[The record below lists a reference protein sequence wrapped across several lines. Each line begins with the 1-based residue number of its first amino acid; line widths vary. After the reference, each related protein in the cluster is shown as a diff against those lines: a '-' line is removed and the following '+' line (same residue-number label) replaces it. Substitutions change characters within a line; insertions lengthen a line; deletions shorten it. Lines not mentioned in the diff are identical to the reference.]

1 MVANTS
7 SVAGY
12 FNFLKVSW
20 MPSTAD
26 KAERMGKM
34 AKLVGR
40 CVAKFVGRWVAK
52 LVAHLHATAALWVRI
67 QT

>member
-1 MVANTS
+1 MDPKHYFEAVKNENGNICRKRSLNKVVANTS

-26 KAERMGKM
+26 KAERVGKM

-40 CVAKFVGRWVAK
+40 CVA
-52 LVAHLHATAALWVRI
+52 
-67 QT
+67 

>member
-1 MVANTS
+1 MKTVYICRKRSLNKVVANTS

-26 KAERMGKM
+26 KAERVGKIHGPNSY
-34 AKLVGR
+34 K
-40 CVAKFVGRWVAK
+40 K
-52 LVAHLHATAALWVRI
+52 H
-67 QT
+67 QP